1 MLENGDGV
9 IIGGL
14 LLLGNG
20 LGRIVGGLDVIFP
33 VKSIDVNGGRG
44 LPALLFIFSV
54 IAEETAGPTI
64 SASGPL
70 ATPTAVP
77 SILPMTTGAI

>member
-20 LGRIVGGLDVIFP
+20 LGRIVGGLDGIFP
-33 VKSIDVNGGRG
+33 VTSIDVNGGRG
-44 LPALLFIFSV
+44 LPALLFIF
-54 IAEETAGPTI
+54 
-64 SASGPL
+64 
-70 ATPTAVP
+70 
-77 SILPMTTGAI
+77 